1 MKHPVTRWLL
11 AFGLLI
17 IPALAL
23 AETSQRPNVVLI
35 ITDDQ
40 GYGDIGA
47 HGNTMIKTPSLDA
60 LAKQS
65 TRLTNFHVD
74 PTCAET
80 RSALMT
86 GRYSCR
92 TGVWH
97 TIMGRSILRRDEATM
112 PQLLES
118 AGYRTGMFGKW
129 HLGDSY
135 PYRPMDRGFQE
146 SLVLAGGGVGQSP
159 DHWGNDYFDDTYLRN
174 GKPEPQKG
182 YCTDVFFDGAK
193 KFIKQSQESAENRPF
208 FCYIAT
214 NAPHSP
220 YNVDPALAKVYLD
233 QGVPQPMAN
242 FYAMISNIDEN
253 VGKLLAYLEEQKLS
267 DNTIVVFMTDN
278 GTAEGAGRG
287 ARPAAK
293 AKGKNAKAT
302 DTESEPKWTGF
313 TAGMRAS
320 KGSQYDGGHRVPCF
334 IRWPGGKLP
343 VDHEVSELTAHFDLL
358 PSLLKWCDIEK
369 PASLALDG
377 QPLDALVRGTSK
389 DGFAD
394 RTIVVHSQR
403 VEFPE
408 KHRKTAVIHGPWRLI
423 DNSELYN
430 IADDPGQTKNI
441 AADHPAEIEK
451 LRKFY
456 EGWWLSVSTK
466 FGEYVSLVLG
476 ADASP
481 SVDLCCHDWHPG
493 TESIPWN
500 QSGQIGVAGDP
511 FQNGFWAVDVAQAG
525 TYRFLLHSRPAW
537 VKEPLK
543 ALRAKVKIGDNEK
556 VIDIDPKSH
565 EAVIEFELQPGETK
579 LWTYLEHENGKSRGA
594 YYVTV
599 ERVK

>member
-1 MKHPVTRWLL
+1 MKRFLSLL
-11 AFGLLI
+11 VV
-17 IPALAL
+17 ALAAAFSSSL
-23 AETSQRPNVVLI
+23 AAAETSKRPNVLLI

-47 HGNTMIKTPSLDA
+47 HGNTMIETPSLNA
-60 LAKQS
+60 LAKQA

-97 TIMGRSILRRDEATM
+97 TIMGRSILRRDETTM
-112 PQLLES
+112 PQLFSL

-135 PYRPMDRGFQE
+135 PYRPMDRGFGE
-146 SLVLAGGGVGQSP
+146 SLVIAGGGVGQSP

-174 GKPEPQKG
+174 GQPEAQKG
-182 YCTDVFFDGAK
+182 YCTDVFFQNAK
-193 KFIKQSQESAENRPF
+193 AFIEQSQASSEKQPF

-214 NAPHSP
+214 NAPHAP
-220 YNVDPALAKVYLD
+220 YNVDPQLAEPYLKK
-233 QGVPQPMAN
+233 GVPQPMAN

-253 VGKLLAYLEEQKLS
+253 IGKLLAFLDERKLS
-267 DNTIVVFMTDN
+267 DDTIVIFMTDN

-287 ARPAAK
+287 GRPGGK
-293 AKGKNAKAT
+293 AKGKNSPAT
-302 DTESEPKWTGF
+302 TDEPKWNGY
-313 TAGMRAS
+313 TAGMRAQ
-320 KGSQYDGGHRVPCF
+320 KGSQYEGGHRVPCF

-343 VDHEVSELTAHFDLL
+343 VDHEVTQLTAHFDLF
-358 PSLLKWCDIEK
+358 PSLLKWCDVEK
-369 PASLALDG
+369 PAALELDG
-377 QPLDALVRGTSK
+377 QPLDALVRGAST
-389 DGFAD
+389 DGFDD

-408 KHRKTAVIHGPWRLI
+408 KHRKTAVMNGPWRLI
-423 DNSELYN
+423 DNTELYN

-441 AADHPAEIEK
+441 ATEHPAEIEK

-456 EGWWLSVSTK
+456 ESWWGSVSKK
-466 FGEYVSLVLG
+466 FDQYVPLVLG
-476 ADASP
+476 AEACP

-511 FQNGFWAVDVAQAG
+511 LQNGFWAVDVARPG

-543 ALRAKVKIGDNEK
+543 ATRAKVKIGELEK
-556 VIDIDPKSH
+556 EITIDPQTH
-565 EAVIEFELQPGETK
+565 EAVIELELPAGETK

-594 YYVTV
+594 YYVIV